1 MTHAGMRRRMGMAAD
16 ATDAEEWGSGSRTG
30 WQRVDAVD
38 AEGFAGDDDDPGRAG
53 ELECARPDGWSA
65 GGLKKRHRDGG
76 RRGGGRGEGGRGGA
90 PRQGRAREEGEE
102 TGSSSA
108 GASGGR
114 RRWVPRR

>member
-65 GGLKKRHRDGG
+65 GGLKK
-76 RRGGGRGEGGRGGA
+76 
-90 PRQGRAREEGEE
+90 
-102 TGSSSA
+102 
-108 GASGGR
+108 
-114 RRWVPRR
+114 